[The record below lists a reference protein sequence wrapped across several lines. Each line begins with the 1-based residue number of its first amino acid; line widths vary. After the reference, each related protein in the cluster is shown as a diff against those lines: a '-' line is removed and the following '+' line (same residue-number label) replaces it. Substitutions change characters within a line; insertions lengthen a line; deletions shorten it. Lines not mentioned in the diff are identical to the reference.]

1 MCRRRASPAIRP
13 ALWVFTWNNSTA
25 AVGREF
31 GPGRRGSERVKERGE
46 SSEREREGRTHKM
59 DMANLFKHF
68 FRELPNFFYFLEL
81 SVVAPQ
87 LF

>member
-1 MCRRRASPAIRP
+1 MGRPAPLSAP

-25 AVGREF
+25 AVGREQ
-31 GPGRRGSERVKERGE
+31 GPGK
-46 SSEREREGRTHKM
+46 ERERDGEPKM

-68 FRELPNFFYFLEL
+68 FREFLKL
-81 SVVAPQ
+81 SLSSVVVLEVVYESFLWPFSDGLSSS